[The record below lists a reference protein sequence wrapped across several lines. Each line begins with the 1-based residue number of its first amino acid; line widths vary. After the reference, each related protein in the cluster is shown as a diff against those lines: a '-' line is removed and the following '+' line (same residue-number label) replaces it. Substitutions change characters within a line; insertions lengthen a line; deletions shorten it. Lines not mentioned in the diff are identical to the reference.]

1 MTAADLKY
9 FFDASPF
16 RHHFSVS
23 LSTIPE
29 LSAESC
35 MEIVSSEEEKVV
47 SGLYW
52 LNFRELG
59 IIKVIALPVCREIA
73 VIA

>member
-9 FFDASPF
+9 FFDAFPF

-23 LSTIPE
+23 LGTIPE

-35 MEIVSSEEEKVV
+35 MEIVSSEDEKVV
-47 SGLYW
+47 SGLY
-52 LNFRELG
+52 
-59 IIKVIALPVCREIA
+59 
-73 VIA
+73 

>member
-9 FFDASPF
+9 FFEAFPF

-23 LSTIPE
+23 LGTIPE

-35 MEIVSSEEEKVV
+35 MEIVSSEEDKVV

-59 IIKVIALPVCREIA
+59 IIQVNSLSVCREITA
-73 VIA
+73 IV